1 VFFIVYDLFADARGG
16 IVSQYPECISNII
29 VGEGSMLLSIKPS
42 RDRLVINEI
51 NNVTESMKVLFGALD
66 SVRILVL
73 EAGFTLMILAKL
85 LQT

>member
-1 VFFIVYDLFADARGG
+1 MVYDLLVDAWGG
-16 IVSQYPECISNII
+16 IVPQYPECISNII